1 MKLLQ
6 FIPIK
11 LTLLLVL
18 GITTGYFLDAG
29 VTLPLTLTLL
39 SLTVLGFLFFFRNK
53 RPKNPAFGFFAA
65 LTTLCLGAFIIGLAQ
80 PKNDVHHYS
89 NVHDSKKEAWKL
101 KVIQVLSPTSF
112 SERFIADVLEL
123 NSTKVSGKIL
133 LTVQRDSSL
142 KSLNVDDELVVL
154 AKKQEITPSLN
165 PHQFDYKNY
174 MELQGIY
181 HQLKTGTNNSFVM
194 RHPTTTFLGSI
205 TSLRNS
211 ISTKL
216 KQANFGKDEYGI
228 IQALFLG
235 QRSDISESTYTA
247 YKNAGAVHILA
258 VSGLH
263 IGILLLFLEFLLRPL
278 ELLRKGKE
286 LKLFVI
292 VVLLWGFA
300 FLAGLSASVI
310 RAVTMFSFVAY
321 ALYLNRPSNTFN
333 ILALSMFFI
342 LLAINPMLLFH
353 VGFQM
358 SYAAVLA
365 IVWVYPLLQKIWRPK
380 HWLANKIWQLL
391 AVSIAAQLGVLPI
404 SLYYFH
410 QFPGLFFL
418 SNILIV
424 PFLGLIL
431 GMGIIVIALV
441 IMDLAPAQLITL
453 YDNVI
458 RFMNTVI
465 DWVAQQEAFVFRNI
479 SFDLVQLVL
488 TYAFLIALI
497 WLLHKYTYRKLC
509 AVLVCM
515 ISLQIWS
522 TYKQYQT
529 QGKEQ
534 LLVAHQTKNSIV
546 MHRFG
551 ERLTVYTTD
560 SLSSAKIVTDYKIGE
575 NIAAMNFHPIV
586 NTFNLNHGK
595 FLIID
600 SLGVF
605 PQWEKQPDY
614 MLLTQSPKINL
625 ERLLDTLQPKA
636 VIVDGSNYS
645 SYVKRWKATCAQ
657 RKLPMHYTGE
667 QGCFELDLD

>member
-11 LTLLLVL
+11 LTLLLIL
-18 GITTGYFLDAG
+18 GITTGYFFDMG
-29 VTLPLTLTLL
+29 VSLPLTLTLL
-39 SLTVLGFLFFFRNK
+39 SLTILGFLFFGK
-53 RPKNPAFGFFAA
+53 KDPKNPVFGLFAA
-65 LTTLCLGAFIIGLAQ
+65 ITTLCLGVFIIGIAQ

-89 NVHDSKKEAWKL
+89 NVHDTKKETWKL
-101 KVIQVLSPTSF
+101 KVTQVLAPSSF
-112 SERFIADVLEL
+112 SERFVADVLEL

-133 LTVQRDSSL
+133 LTVPRDSTL

-154 AKKQEITPSLN
+154 AKKEEITPSLN

-181 HQLKTGTNNSFVM
+181 HQLKTGPYNSFVLK
-194 RHPTTTFLGSI
+194 HPKKTFLGGI
-205 TSLRNS
+205 TTLRNT

-235 QRSDISESTYTA
+235 QRSDISESTYNA

-286 LKLFVI
+286 VKLFVI

-342 LLAINPMLLFH
+342 LLVINPLLLFH

-380 HWLANKIWQLL
+380 YWLAKKIWQLL
-391 AVSIAAQLGVLPI
+391 SVSIAAQLGVLPI

-441 IMDLAPAQLITL
+441 IMDLAPEQSIIL
-453 YDNVI
+453 YNNMI
-458 RFMNTVI
+458 RLMNTII
-465 DWVAQQEAFVFRNI
+465 DWVAQQEAFIFRNI

-488 TYAFLIALI
+488 TYTLLIALV
-497 WLLHKYTYRKLC
+497 WLLHQYTYRKLC
-509 AVLVCM
+509 AVLVC
-515 ISLQIWS
+515 IITLQIWS
-522 TYKQYQT
+522 LYKQHQT
-529 QGKEQ
+529 QHKEQ

-575 NIAAMNFHPIV
+575 NIAAINFQPTV
-586 NTFNLNHGK
+586 NSFNLKNGK

-600 SLGVF
+600 SLGVY
-605 PQWEKQPDY
+605 PQWDKQPDY
-614 MLLTQSPKINL
+614 VLLTQSPKINL
-625 ERLLDTLQPKA
+625 ERLIDSLQPKA
-636 VIVDGSNYS
+636 VIADGSNYR
-645 SYVKRWKATCAQ
+645 SYINRWKATCAQ
-657 RKLPMHYTGE
+657 RKLPIHYTGE